1 MPLPFILAGAAIA
14 AGIGG
19 VGAGING
26 GVKMKEAKDTMEH
39 AKSMMERAQ
48 ESVEENNKKTL
59 KTMDKIGK
67 RELEVLSSFK
77 DFSDLIEK
85 IQGRPEFKNYSQGKY
100 DIPEYNPED
109 LKNVS
114 VGAGVLLGGL
124 GGAAVG
130 TAGGFAAAGATTSA
144 VMALGTASTG
154 TAISTL
160 SGAAATNATLAAL
173 GGGAI
178 SAGGGG
184 MALGTAVLGGATL
197 GVGLLVGGI
206 IFNFTGSKMSDKA
219 DDAYRQAKKAQED
232 AERIIN
238 YLNELNDTAKDFYEA
253 LNGTAVVHE
262 DLLMALDR
270 LINRQHKVKWVEYSN
285 SEKMLVQNSAL
296 IVGVL
301 YKVCQ
306 TKIVK
311 ENKNKDD
318 FNEINKLDVRMAIK
332 DCQSVVED
340 LKAS

>member
-144 VMALGTASTG
+144 VMALGTA
-154 TAISTL
+154 
-160 SGAAATNATLAAL
+160 
-173 GGGAI
+173 
-178 SAGGGG
+178 
-184 MALGTAVLGGATL
+184 VLGGATL

-253 LNGTAVVHE
+253 LNGTAVVYE

>member
-144 VMALGTASTG
+144 
-154 TAISTL
+154 
-160 SGAAATNATLAAL
+160 
-173 GGGAI
+173 
-178 SAGGGG
+178 G

-253 LNGTAVVHE
+253 LNGTAVVYE